1 MGAAA
6 AFGAGQAGAI
16 YILNQGVTTQGYV
29 IIHSSPYVVDIPS
42 EGNMALSIAAPV
54 GPPISKPRSKDRT
67 MNVFLMSLQQTRT
80 IG

>member
-6 AFGAGQAGAI
+6 AFGAGQAGAM

-42 EGNMALSIAAPV
+42 EGNMALSICSTCGTPHLQAP
-54 GPPISKPRSKDRT
+54 
-67 MNVFLMSLQQTRT
+67 F
-80 IG
+80 